1 MPSSGVSE
9 DGYSVLIYINEQLL
23 KIKCN
28 QKEDYFKSLS
38 QRDGVYFCCFIG
50 FDEELLLWEKKLEAD
65 CQKNGVSIHQ
75 KLLQRLNNP
84 DIHSL
89 HVHLVTSQHPFTQK
103 SHPFQ
108 KYGQSHPYLS
118 LLIPFA

>member
-1 MPSSGVSE
+1 MTCGQSQTKIPS
-9 DGYSVLIYINEQLL
+9 DLI
-23 KIKCN
+23 
-28 QKEDYFKSLS
+28 
-38 QRDGVYFCCFIG
+38 
-50 FDEELLLWEKKLEAD
+50 
-65 CQKNGVSIHQ
+65 IHQ

-103 SHPFQ
+103 SHPSQ
-108 KYGQSHPYLS
+108 KYGQSHPYLL